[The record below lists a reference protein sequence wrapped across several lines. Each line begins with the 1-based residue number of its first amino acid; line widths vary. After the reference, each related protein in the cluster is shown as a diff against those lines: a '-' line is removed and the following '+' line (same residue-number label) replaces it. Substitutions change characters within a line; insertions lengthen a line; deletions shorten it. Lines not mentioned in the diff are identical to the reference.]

1 MEVETVKMLKNTL
14 EKLEKKL
21 SEELKKWCKEYQQSS
36 LARCLNWRQ
45 T

>member
-21 SEELKKWCKEYQQSS
+21 SEELEKRGVRNTSNQAWQG
-36 LARCLNWRQ
+36 A
-45 T
+45 